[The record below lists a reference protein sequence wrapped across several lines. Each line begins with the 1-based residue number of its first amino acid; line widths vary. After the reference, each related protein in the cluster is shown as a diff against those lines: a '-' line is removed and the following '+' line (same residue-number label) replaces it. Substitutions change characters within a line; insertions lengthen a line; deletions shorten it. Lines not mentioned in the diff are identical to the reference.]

1 MHLSSNPEYW
11 LRGPVTGIPPLL
23 QPVAHALL
31 QSRDEVNALME
42 GFPEKRLWDR
52 PAGVA
57 SPGFHLQ
64 HLAGVLDRLLTYARG
79 EGLSPRQLRELGEE
93 GRPTGERTF
102 EGTSDIGRDSS
113 AVGQGRNSGEGLTG
127 GSEAG
132 GEMADGELDRL
143 LKRYNRQID
152 NALLQLTGTPEL
164 SLTESRGVGRA
175 RIPSTVGG
183 LLFHA
188 AEHSMRHTGQLLVTV
203 RILQSDLPSGNR

>member
-11 LRGPVTGIPPLL
+11 LRGPVAGIPPLL

-42 GFPEKRLWDR
+42 GFPAEVLWDR
-52 PAGVA
+52 PGGVA

-64 HLAGVLDRLLTYARG
+64 HLAGVLAG
-79 EGLSPRQLRELGEE
+79 E
-93 GRPTGERTF
+93 GRPSGGGEV
-102 EGTSDIGRDSS
+102 S
-113 AVGQGRNSGEGLTG
+113 
-127 GSEAG
+127 
-132 GEMADGELDRL
+132 GEMAGGELDRL

-164 SLTESRGVGRA
+164 SLTEPRGVGRA

-203 RILQSDLPSGNR
+203 RILQSVPSSGNR